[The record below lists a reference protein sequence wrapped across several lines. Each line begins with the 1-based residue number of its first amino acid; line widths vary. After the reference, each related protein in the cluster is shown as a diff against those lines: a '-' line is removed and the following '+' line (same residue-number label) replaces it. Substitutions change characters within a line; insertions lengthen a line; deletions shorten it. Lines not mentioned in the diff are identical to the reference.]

1 MKELRL
7 DELDEWYREQLAE
20 KSSDFREE
28 AKKSYESVDRTLKDM
43 EQLAEELLD
52 ESEDDDDESTAIATR
67 FARKINEVVADFDVD
82 EEITHESTEEMQEEI
97 RHLIEDIW
105 GAGARWIKR
114 MDTRYKGII
123 KQLDRM
129 MKELSVEV
137 KKIGKLLYEYKW
149 VGAVERIGDRIDTL
163 RDLSHSREKFE
174 KEIRL
179 KRSKIKTAAEEYE
192 EAKQE
197 FKKFKESSNVADLLT
212 LDDDADH
219 LASVLRMQLNT
230 LKKPV
235 KKFLQHDTGVRVP
248 PQGQKALNDYFED
261 PYEAIVSD
269 PDGYPHLISGLKGL
283 KEAVDK
289 EAFPLK
295 DRLMRRAVEEAEK
308 IEEGA
313 LLEFQE
319 EAKEIERKRREYAD
333 SDVYSRRDELK
344 ENVEEAKKNLE
355 YHKNDLLR
363 VRDDIIKQLK
373 KVKLYKIRIEKDL
386 QKAFG
391 EEIEIKVGTTLE
403 PLLKLC
409 RVDTD

>member
-43 EQLAEELLD
+43 ETLAEELLE
-52 ESEDDDDESTAIATR
+52 ESEDDDEESTAIATR

-163 RDLSHSREKFE
+163 RDLSYSREKFE

-179 KRSKIKTAAEEYE
+179 KRSKIKTAAEEYKD
-192 EAKQE
+192 AKQE
-197 FKKFKESSNVADLLT
+197 FKDFKETSNVADLLT

-219 LASVLRMQLNT
+219 LATVLRMQLNT

-261 PYEAIVSD
+261 PYEAIVND
-269 PDGYPHLISGLKGL
+269 PDGYPHFISGLKGL

-295 DRLMRRAVEEAEK
+295 DRLMRRAVEEAER

-319 EAKEIERKRREYAD
+319 EAKELERKRKEYAD
-333 SDVYSRRDELK
+333 SHVYSRRDELK
-344 ENVEEAKKNLE
+344 ENVDEAKKNLE

-391 EEIEIKVGTTLE
+391 EEVKIKVGTTLE